1 MCHKL
6 KTFLKSKESYLCVTG
21 RHVYECSSKVMFA
34 IVLLLTIPLQEVI
47 ASTCSFLEKTC
58 IKYSSTW
65 CCRIYEYCG
74 SYSGSC
80 LSYTT
85 IRTTTTTTAQP
96 SRFTD
101 LPNGAI
107 VTIIALPI
115 FFCIIFCGCYAS
127 SSQQRQNTSHTSSN
141 ANSSFRPSRHQRQSS
156 PNRINPVVAP
166 PPIPTFYEDAPPSYE
181 TAVADLSPKTPPLTA
196 NVDRTNL

>member
-1 MCHKL
+1 
-6 KTFLKSKESYLCVTG
+6 
-21 RHVYECSSKVMFA
+21 MFA

-47 ASTCSFLEKTC
+47 ASTCSFLALGAVGVNRSD
-58 IKYSSTW
+58 SSW
-65 CCRIYEYCG
+65 KIILFKCLFLIVYEYCG